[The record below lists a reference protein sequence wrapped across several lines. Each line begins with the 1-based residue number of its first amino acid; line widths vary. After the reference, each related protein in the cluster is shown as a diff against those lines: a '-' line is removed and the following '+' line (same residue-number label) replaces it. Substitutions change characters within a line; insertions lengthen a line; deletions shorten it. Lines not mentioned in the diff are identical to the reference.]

1 MQQGGELTDEQKKA
15 TVSEFALGKGFA
27 VAAMA
32 GILSACFA
40 FGLAAGKPIAELS
53 IAHGTHA
60 DLLEQ
65 RRTGR
70 DPDRRLCEQR
80 LVVSDPQRRNRSL
93 RGLCLAVPAMQQIRN
108 YVLSALGGVIWYG
121 QFFFY
126 GMGTT
131 KLGEKYDFSSWS
143 IHMAF
148 IIVFSNLWGIAF
160 HEWRGTSGRTRT
172 LVWAGILTLIVSTMV
187 IGYGNY
193 LAE

>member
-1 MQQGGELTDEQKKA
+1 MPSL
-15 TVSEFALGKGFA
+15 VVILLGGFA
-27 VAAMA
+27 TNAIWCL
-32 GILSACFA
+32 ILNA
-40 FGLAAGKPIAELS
+40 
-53 IAHGTHA
+53 
-60 DLLEQ
+60 
-65 RRTGR
+65 
-70 DPDRRLCEQR
+70 
-80 LVVSDPQRRNRSL
+80 RNRSFKDYVTGPPSRQL
-93 RGLCLAVPAMQQIRN
+93 LN

-160 HEWRGTSGRTRT
+160 HEWRGTSVKTRT
-172 LVWAGILTLIVSTMV
+172 LVWGGILTLILSTLV

-193 LAE
+193 LAD